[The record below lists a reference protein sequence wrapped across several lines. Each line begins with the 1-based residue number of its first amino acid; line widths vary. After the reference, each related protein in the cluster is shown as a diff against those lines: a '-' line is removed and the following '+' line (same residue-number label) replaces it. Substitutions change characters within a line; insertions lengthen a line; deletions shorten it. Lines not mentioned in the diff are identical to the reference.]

1 VRFRNS
7 HCEHCE
13 DSIQPPGRSQGY
25 APTILRKNLTYTI
38 NRAYDSFWS
47 LCGVF
52 VLVVIIIV
60 TLSFFPISALAS
72 SMASSSSPTMQINAG
87 FGTYFRAGT
96 WVPFFITLHNTGPDF
111 NGVLTTSNPEGFIW
125 QDTYSMV
132 PSSNYQQSVTVPH
145 GTQKQFT
152 LYLPIAAQTT
162 AVSINVQ
169 LLDRYGKVVQSQS
182 ILLHELEPGNALVGL
197 LSNQTHGFDALSNIA
212 LPNSNNSVL
221 VEFLNAQTMPFMEA
235 VLANFDIIVLDTFRT
250 SNLTHEQLRALF
262 LWVQQG
268 GSLIEVGG
276 PNWQQTVSTL
286 PANLLPVSIHGA
298 TILPAGT
305 HLLPAGISTPVN
317 SSSTDSDTL
326 QVPVPVSSA
335 MVLGGARSIVSA
347 GNVPLLVQAQSRQ
360 GLIYYLAYDPAL
372 DPIVDWSETTVLW
385 RSLVIRSLGARL
397 LLNGP
402 PQSLSE
408 GMPFYLAKLQ
418 SLLLSNLTPTPW
430 LLLFLFL
437 GYLLILGPVRW
448 LIVRRTKQRR
458 WSWRIILAAIVIFTL
473 LNYAVAFN
481 QDRASIFSNSVSII
495 HLAGSSSVAH
505 STTYHGVYV
514 PFVPANSTIQ
524 VELPGGSL
532 VQPYVDASQQSE
544 QVAIAANPEATQV
557 KVSDTNIRFL
567 DAFQAE
573 RDISIQGGIP
583 SHLVL
588 SQGMLSGTIT
598 NTLPTALSDVYVVMP
613 HSIMRIGDMAAGQT
627 SSVTFSLT
635 APQAACGSLVK
646 QVVSGETGIIAQYDH
661 LFVHKVGQ
669 ALSERQRHL
678 SLLAFMLSAQC
689 NNSSFE
695 TEGSPATL
703 IGWADQPLAGEDTVT
718 VNNVHPGGLHETA
731 VVAALDFSY
740 ADGSLTLPSEVIPG
754 RLVDED
760 GLGAHLLAS
769 GSYAFAHGQ
778 ITFEYSLPSL
788 EHFRIQSM
796 ALSQP
801 ADPSILPGEQPGGSL
816 VSSHIALYNWQT
828 NAWEIIHLSQTTSFS
843 TQNAQAFFSPD
854 GRMLVQY
861 VNMASDFSEIAFS
874 LPSLT
879 VTGVNAHS

>member
-1 VRFRNS
+1 
-7 HCEHCE
+7 
-13 DSIQPPGRSQGY
+13 
-25 APTILRKNLTYTI
+25 
-38 NRAYDSFWS
+38 
-47 LCGVF
+47 
-52 VLVVIIIV
+52 
-60 TLSFFPISALAS
+60 
-72 SMASSSSPTMQINAG
+72 MQINAG
-87 FGTYFRAGT
+87 FGTYFRAGA
-96 WVPFFITLHNTGPDF
+96 WVPLFITLRNAGPDF
-111 NGVLTTSNPEGFIW
+111 NGMLTTSNPEGLIW

-132 PSSNYQQSVTVPH
+132 PSSNYQQPVTVLH
-145 GTQKQFT
+145 GTQKQVT
-152 LYLPIAAQTT
+152 LYLPITAQSTS
-162 AVSINVQ
+162 VNINVQ
-169 LLDRYGKVVQSQS
+169 LLDKYGKVVQSQS
-182 ILLHELEPGNALVGL
+182 VLLHELDPGNALVGL
-197 LSNQTHGFDALSNIA
+197 LSNQTNGFDALSNVA
-212 LPNSNNSVL
+212 LPSSSASVL
-221 VEFLNAQTMPFMEA
+221 VQFLNAQTMPSMEA

-250 SNLTHEQLRALF
+250 SSLTHEQLRALY

-286 PANLLPVSIHGA
+286 PTNLLPVSIHGA
-298 TILPAGT
+298 TILPAGI

-317 SSSTDSDTL
+317 SGGTNSDTL

-335 MVLGGARSIVSA
+335 MLLWGVRSIVSA
-347 GNVPLLVQAQSRQ
+347 GDVPLLVQAQSGQ

-372 DPIVDWSETTVLW
+372 DPVVHWPETTVLW

-397 LLNGP
+397 LLNNP
-402 PQSLSE
+402 PQGLIE

-418 SLLLSNLTPTPW
+418 YLLLSNLSPTPW

-448 LIVRRTKQRR
+448 LIIRRTKQRR
-458 WSWRIILAAIVIFTL
+458 WSWRIILGAIAIFTL

-481 QDRASIFSNSVSII
+481 QERASIFGNSVSII
-495 HLAGSSSVAH
+495 QLAGSSSVAH

-514 PFVPANSTIQ
+514 PFMPANSTIR

-532 VQPYVDASQQSE
+532 VQPFVDASQQSE
-544 QVAIAANPEATQV
+544 QAAIAANPNATQV
-557 KVSDTNIRFL
+557 NVSDMNIRFL

-573 RDISIQGGIP
+573 RDISIQGGII

-588 SQGMLSGTIT
+588 RQGMLSGTIT

-613 HSIMRIGDMAAGQT
+613 HSIVRVGDLAEGQT
-627 SSVTFSLT
+627 SSVTLSLT

-646 QVVSGETGIIAQYDH
+646 QVVSGETGIITRYDH
-661 LFVHKVGQ
+661 LFVHRVGQ
-669 ALSERQRHL
+669 SLSERQRHIN
-678 SLLAFMLSAQC
+678 LLAFMLSAQC

-703 IGWADQPLAGEDTVT
+703 IGWADQTFAGEDTVT
-718 VNNVHPGGLHETA
+718 VNDVHPGGLHETA

-740 ADGSLTLPSEVIPG
+740 ADGSLTLPAEVIPG
-754 RLVDED
+754 RLVDAD

-788 EHFRIQSM
+788 EHFQMQSM

-801 ADPSILPGEQPGGSL
+801 ADPSIVPGEQPGGPHG
-816 VSSHIALYNWQT
+816 SSHIALYNWQT
-828 NAWEIIHLSQTTSFS
+828 NAWKIIHLSQTTPFS
-843 TQNAQAFFSPD
+843 TQNAQAYFSPD

-874 LPSLT
+874 MPSLT
-879 VTGVNAHS
+879 VTGVNAHP